1 MVWGHLGAQS
11 LGVGII
17 YPFRWRFKGGGYH
30 SVGRNSLT
38 PSHASSMV
46 SAGVGLSLSLY
57 IYIYL
62 SLSRS
67 LPLSKRET
75 ESYERKTVRERLV
88 SLGIK
93 FLICPLLHPTHLLH
107 V

>member
-57 IYIYL
+57 IYIFISL
-62 SLSRS
+62 SLSCSPALFLS
-67 LPLSKRET
+67 LKERPKAMT
-75 ESYERKTVRERLV
+75 EKQCESALFR
-88 SLGIK
+88 
-93 FLICPLLHPTHLLH
+93 
-107 V
+107 